1 MVWKVMKQQR
11 IQATAAATQPAQPDT
26 TAPAPT
32 NSQPVT
38 AVTEAST
45 SSNSTNNGSDNK
57 SQIKPTNNTGQ

>member
-1 MVWKVMKQQR
+1 MPAETTAP
-11 IQATAAATQPAQPDT
+11 ATAAATQPAQPDT

-45 SSNSTNNGSDNK
+45 SSNSINNGSDNK
-57 SQIKPTNNTGQ
+57 SQISPTGSAVQ